1 MRGSGGR
8 DIDDDEMEPDANLLS
23 VSIRPGD
30 LIPDSGDAPQPMDF
44 DLPSPPRVEEE
55 EEAAAP
61 AEIEIQDAEEPQYKE
76 MPLPSPPQVFRAAS
90 RKSASPQKK
99 QQQRSPVKST
109 LILFLEAQIEEVC
122 LSDPGFFGGSRSH

>member
-1 MRGSGGR
+1 
-8 DIDDDEMEPDANLLS
+8 MEPDANLLS

-55 EEAAAP
+55 EEAAA
-61 AEIEIQDAEEPQYKE
+61 AGIEIQDAEEPQYQE

-109 LILFLEAQIEEVC
+109 LILFLEAQIEDC
-122 LSDPGFFGGSRSH
+122 LSDPGFLGGLFQKSLMN